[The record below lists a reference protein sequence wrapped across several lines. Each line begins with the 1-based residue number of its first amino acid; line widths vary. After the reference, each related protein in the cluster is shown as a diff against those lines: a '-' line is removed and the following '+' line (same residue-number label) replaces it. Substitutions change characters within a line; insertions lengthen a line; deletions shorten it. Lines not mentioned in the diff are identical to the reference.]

1 MKRLQILL
9 TAFLFASCIEYSE
22 TMWINEDGSGQL
34 SISASI
40 DKNLLSL
47 TGGLTKYVNTINTV
61 INNLDIVKDT
71 VRNFVTGLEG
81 IEYETIDLYTKGS
94 SINMDASIT
103 FNASEDL
110 NEAVYSL
117 SRYGIN
123 ISRDIKPF
131 DISISQLNEN
141 DLLFK
146 RKVNSVTDNSLESLK
161 EDLYFKTFE
170 SLLSMY
176 NANFTVHFPYPI
188 TESNATNNID
198 YDNTTASW
206 DFSLSSLLNDV
217 QAIDAK
223 LSKKKEVVV
232 AKVEEP
238 QKEIG
243 LIEKTKKIV
252 ERGWSM
258 TSILIVI
265 TVVMIVLFA
274 LFSIR
279 FKR

>member
-47 TGGLTKYVNTINTV
+47 TGGLTKYMNTINTV
-61 INNLDIVKDT
+61 VNNLDIVKDT
-71 VRNFVTGLEG
+71 LRNFVTGLEG

-131 DISISQLNEN
+131 DISISPLNEN

-146 RKVNSVTDNSLESLK
+146 RKVNSVTDNSLKSLK

>member
-47 TGGLTKYVNTINTV
+47 TGGLTKYMNTINTV
-61 INNLDIVKDT
+61 VNNLDIVKDT

-94 SINMDASIT
+94 SINIDASIT

-131 DISISQLNEN
+131 DISISPLNEN

-146 RKVNSVTDNSLESLK
+146 RKVNSITNNSLESLK

-188 TESNATNNID
+188 TESNATNDIE

-223 LSKKKEVVV
+223 LSKKKEVVI

-258 TSILIVI
+258 TSILVVI

>member
-1 MKRLQILL
+1 MKKLQILM

-22 TMWINEDGSGQL
+22 TMWLNEDGSGQL
-34 SISASI
+34 SVSASI

-47 TGGLTKYVNTINTV
+47 TGGFTKYINTINTV
-61 INNLDIVKDT
+61 INNIDIVKDT
-71 VRNFVTGLEG
+71 VRNFVIGLEG
-81 IEYETIDLYTKGS
+81 IEYETIDLYTKGN
-94 SINMDASIT
+94 SINVDASVT
-103 FNASEDL
+103 FNTSENL
-110 NEAVYSL
+110 NEAFYSL

-131 DISISQLNEN
+131 DISITPFNKN

-146 RKVNSVTDNSLESLK
+146 RKINSITNNSLESLK

-176 NANFTVHFPYPI
+176 NASFTVHFPYPI
-188 TESNATNNID
+188 TESNANNNTD
-198 YDNTTASW
+198 YDNTIASW
-206 DFSLSSLLNDV
+206 DFSLSSLFNDV
-217 QAIDAK
+217 QTIDAK
-223 LSKKKEVVV
+223 LSKKKEVVT
-232 AKVEEP
+232 AKVDEP

-243 LIEKTKKIV
+243 LIEKTKRIID
-252 ERGWSM
+252 RGWSM

-265 TVVMIVLFA
+265 TVAMIVLFA

>member
-34 SISASI
+34 TVSASI

-61 INNLDIVKDT
+61 VNNLDIVKDT
-71 VRNFVTGLEG
+71 IRDFVTGLEG

-94 SINMDASIT
+94 SINMEASIT

-117 SRYGIN
+117 SRYGVN
-123 ISRDIKPF
+123 ISREIKPF
-131 DISISQLNEN
+131 DISISPLNEN

-146 RKVNSVTDNSLESLK
+146 RKVNSVTNNSLESLK

-188 TESNATNNID
+188 TESNATNGIE
-198 YDNTTASW
+198 YGNTTASW

>member
-47 TGGLTKYVNTINTV
+47 TGGLTKYMNTINTV
-61 INNLDIVKDT
+61 VNNLDIVKDT

-81 IEYETIDLYTKGS
+81 IEYETIDFYTKGS
-94 SINMDASIT
+94 SINIDASIT

-131 DISISQLNEN
+131 DISISPLNEN

-146 RKVNSVTDNSLESLK
+146 RKVNSVTNNSLESLK

-188 TESNATNNID
+188 TESNATSNID

-243 LIEKTKKIV
+243 LIEKTKKII

>member
-47 TGGLTKYVNTINTV
+47 TGGLTKYMNTINTV
-61 INNLDIVKDT
+61 VNNLDIVKDT

-131 DISISQLNEN
+131 DISISPLNEN

-146 RKVNSVTDNSLESLK
+146 RKVNSVTDNSLKSLK

-243 LIEKTKKIV
+243 LIEKTKKIF

-265 TVVMIVLFA
+265 TVAMIVLFA

>member
-9 TAFLFASCIEYSE
+9 TAFLFTSCIEYSE

-47 TGGLTKYVNTINTV
+47 TGGLTKYMNTINTIV
-61 INNLDIVKDT
+61 NNLDIVKDT

-94 SINMDASIT
+94 SINIDASIT

-131 DISISQLNEN
+131 DISISPLNEN

-146 RKVNSVTDNSLESLK
+146 RKVNSVTNNSLESLK

-206 DFSLSSLLNDV
+206 NFSLSSLLNDV

-243 LIEKTKKIV
+243 LIEKTKKFV
-252 ERGWSM
+252 KRGWSM

-265 TVVMIVLFA
+265 TVGMIVLFA

>member
-47 TGGLTKYVNTINTV
+47 TGGLTKYMNTINTV
-61 INNLDIVKDT
+61 VNNLDIVKDT

-94 SINMDASIT
+94 SINIDASIT

-131 DISISQLNEN
+131 DISISPLNEN

-188 TESNATNNID
+188 AESNATNNID

-232 AKVEEP
+232 AKIEEP

>member
-47 TGGLTKYVNTINTV
+47 TGGLTKYMNTINTV
-61 INNLDIVKDT
+61 VNNLDIVKDT

-131 DISISQLNEN
+131 DISISPLNEN

-146 RKVNSVTDNSLESLK
+146 RKVNSVTNNSLESLK

-188 TESNATNNID
+188 TESNATNDIE

>member
-34 SISASI
+34 SVSASI

-61 INNLDIVKDT
+61 VNNLDIVKDT

-117 SRYGIN
+117 NRYGIN

-131 DISISQLNEN
+131 DISISPLNEN

-206 DFSLSSLLNDV
+206 NFSLSSLLNDV

>member
-1 MKRLQILL
+1 MKRLQVLL
-9 TAFLFASCIEYSE
+9 VTFLFASCIEYSE

-34 SISASI
+34 RVSASI
-40 DKNLLSL
+40 DKNILSL
-47 TGGLTKYVNTINTV
+47 TGGLTKYMKTINTV
-61 INNLDIVKDT
+61 VNNLDIVKDT

-81 IEYETIDLYTKGS
+81 IEYEAIDLYTKGS

-103 FNASEDL
+103 FNAAEDL

-117 SRYGIN
+117 DRYGIN

-131 DISISQLNEN
+131 DISISPLNEN

-146 RKVNSVTDNSLESLK
+146 RKVNSIANNSLESLK

-198 YDNTTASW
+198 YDNTIASW
-206 DFSLSSLLNDV
+206 DFSLSSLLNGF
-217 QAIDAK
+217 QTINAK

-232 AKVEEP
+232 TNVDEP
-238 QKEIG
+238 KKEIG
-243 LIEKTKKIV
+243 LIERTKKIV

-265 TVVMIVLFA
+265 TVAMIVLFA

>member
-1 MKRLQILL
+1 MSL
-9 TAFLFASCIEYSE
+9 TAGLV
-22 TMWINEDGSGQL
+22 L
-34 SISASI
+34 ISVAAAAI
-40 DKNLLSL
+40 LSL
-47 TGGLTKYVNTINTV
+47 VYLLASADAESNP
-61 INNLDIVKDT
+61 
-71 VRNFVTGLEG
+71 RLEA
-81 IEYETIDLYTKGS
+81 EEFS
-94 SINMDASIT
+94 SFT

-131 DISISQLNEN
+131 DISISPLNEN

-146 RKVNSVTDNSLESLK
+146 RKVNSVTNNSLESLK

-198 YDNTTASW
+198 YDNTAASW

-252 ERGWSM
+252 ERGWSI

>member
-9 TAFLFASCIEYSE
+9 TAFLFVSCIEYSE

-34 SISASI
+34 SVSASI

-61 INNLDIVKDT
+61 VNNLDIVKDT

-81 IEYETIDLYTKGS
+81 IEYETIDLYTRGS

-131 DISISQLNEN
+131 DISISSLNEN

-146 RKVNSVTDNSLESLK
+146 RKVNSVANNSLESLK

-265 TVVMIVLFA
+265 TVAMIVLFA

>member
-61 INNLDIVKDT
+61 VNNLDIVKDT

-131 DISISQLNEN
+131 DISISPLNEN

-146 RKVNSVTDNSLESLK
+146 RKVNSVTNHSLESLK

-238 QKEIG
+238 QKKIG
-243 LIEKTKKIV
+243 LIKKTKKIV
-252 ERGWSM
+252 EREWSM

-265 TVVMIVLFA
+265 TVAMIVLFA

>member
-47 TGGLTKYVNTINTV
+47 TGGLTKYMNTINTIV
-61 INNLDIVKDT
+61 NNLDIVKDT

-81 IEYETIDLYTKGS
+81 IEYETIDLYTRGS
-94 SINMDASIT
+94 SINIDASIT

-131 DISISQLNEN
+131 DISISPLNEN

-146 RKVNSVTDNSLESLK
+146 RKVNSVTNNSLESLK

-252 ERGWSM
+252 ERRWSM

-274 LFSIR
+274 LFSVR
-279 FKR
+279 FNR

>member
-61 INNLDIVKDT
+61 VNNLDIVKDT

-81 IEYETIDLYTKGS
+81 IEYETIDLYTKGN

-131 DISISQLNEN
+131 DISISPLNEN

-146 RKVNSVTDNSLESLK
+146 RKVNSVTNNSLESLK

>member
-47 TGGLTKYVNTINTV
+47 TGGLTKYMNTINTV
-61 INNLDIVKDT
+61 VNNLDIVKDT

-94 SINMDASIT
+94 SINIDASIT

-131 DISISQLNEN
+131 DISISPLNEN

-146 RKVNSVTDNSLESLK
+146 RKVNSVTNNSLESLK

-252 ERGWSM
+252 KRRWSM

-265 TVVMIVLFA
+265 TVVMIVLSA

>member
-34 SISASI
+34 TLSASI

-47 TGGLTKYVNTINTV
+47 TGGLTKYINTINTIV
-61 INNLDIVKDT
+61 NNLDIVKDT

-123 ISRDIKPF
+123 VSRDIKPF
-131 DISISQLNEN
+131 DISISPLNEN

-146 RKVNSVTDNSLESLK
+146 RKVNSVTNNSLESLK

>member
-47 TGGLTKYVNTINTV
+47 TGGLTKYMNTINTV
-61 INNLDIVKDT
+61 VNNLDIVKDT
-71 VRNFVTGLEG
+71 VKNFVTGLEG

-94 SINMDASIT
+94 SINIDASIT

-131 DISISQLNEN
+131 DISISPLNEN

-146 RKVNSVTDNSLESLK
+146 RKVNSVTNNSLESLK

-223 LSKKKEVVV
+223 LSKKKEIVI
-232 AKVEEP
+232 AKVEES

-243 LIEKTKKIV
+243 LIKKTKKIV

>member
-1 MKRLQILL
+1 
-9 TAFLFASCIEYSE
+9 
-22 TMWINEDGSGQL
+22 MWINEDGSGQL

-47 TGGLTKYVNTINTV
+47 TGGLTKYFNTINTV
-61 INNLDIVKDT
+61 VNNLDIVKDT

-117 SRYGIN
+117 NRYGIN

-131 DISISQLNEN
+131 DISISSLNEN

-146 RKVNSVTDNSLESLK
+146 RKVNSVANNSLESLK

-176 NANFTVHFPYPI
+176 NANFTVHFPVSYTHLTLPTI
-188 TESNATNNID
+188 
-198 YDNTTASW
+198 
-206 DFSLSSLLNDV
+206 LLV
-217 QAIDAK
+217 
-223 LSKKKEVVV
+223 
-232 AKVEEP
+232 
-238 QKEIG
+238 
-243 LIEKTKKIV
+243 
-252 ERGWSM
+252 
-258 TSILIVI
+258 
-265 TVVMIVLFA
+265 
-274 LFSIR
+274 
-279 FKR
+279 

>member
-9 TAFLFASCIEYSE
+9 IAFLFASCIEYSE

-34 SISASI
+34 TVSASI

-47 TGGLTKYVNTINTV
+47 TGGLTKYMNTINTV
-61 INNLDIVKDT
+61 VNNLDIVKDT
-71 VRNFVTGLEG
+71 VRNFVTSLEG
-81 IEYETIDLYTKGS
+81 VEYENIDLYTKGN
-94 SINMDASIT
+94 SINIDASIR
-103 FNASEDL
+103 FNSSKYL
-110 NEAVYSL
+110 NEAFYSL

-131 DISISQLNEN
+131 DISITPFNKN

-146 RKVNSVTDNSLESLK
+146 RKVNSITNNSLESLK

-176 NANFTVHFPYPI
+176 NASFTIHFPYPI
-188 TESNATNNID
+188 TESNANNNTD
-198 YDNTTASW
+198 YDNTIASW
-206 DFSLSSLLNDV
+206 DFSLSSLLDDIQIIN
-217 QAIDAK
+217 AR
-223 LSKKKEVVV
+223 LSKEKEVII
-232 AKVEEP
+232 AKVDEP
-238 QKEIG
+238 KKEIG

-258 TSILIVI
+258 TSIIIII

>member
-34 SISASI
+34 TVSASI

-47 TGGLTKYVNTINTV
+47 TGGLTKYMNTINT
-61 INNLDIVKDT
+61 IANDLDIVKDT

-81 IEYETIDLYTKGS
+81 IEYETIDLYTKGN

-103 FNASEDL
+103 FNASEEI
-110 NEAVYSL
+110 NEAFYSL

-146 RKVNSVTDNSLESLK
+146 RKVNSVTNNSLESLK

-198 YDNTTASW
+198 YNNTTASW

-243 LIEKTKKIV
+243 LIEKTKEIV
-252 ERGWSM
+252 EGEWSM

>member
-47 TGGLTKYVNTINTV
+47 TGGLTKYMNTINTV

-81 IEYETIDLYTKGS
+81 IEYETIDLYTKGNL
-94 SINMDASIT
+94 INIDASIT

-110 NEAVYSL
+110 NEAIYSL

-131 DISISQLNEN
+131 DISISPLNEN

-146 RKVNSVTDNSLESLK
+146 RKVNSVTNNSLESLK

-243 LIEKTKKIV
+243 LIEKTKKII

>member
-34 SISASI
+34 SVSASI

-117 SRYGIN
+117 NRYGIN

-131 DISISQLNEN
+131 DISISSLNEN

-146 RKVNSVTDNSLESLK
+146 RKVNSVANNSLESLK

>member
-47 TGGLTKYVNTINTV
+47 TGGLTKYMNTINTV
-61 INNLDIVKDT
+61 VNNLDIVKDT

-94 SINMDASIT
+94 SINIDASIT

-131 DISISQLNEN
+131 DISISPLNEN

-146 RKVNSVTDNSLESLK
+146 RKVNSVTNNSLESLK

-188 TESNATNNID
+188 TESNATNNIE

-223 LSKKKEVVV
+223 LSKKKEVVL
-232 AKVEEP
+232 AKVDEP

-252 ERGWSM
+252 EREWSM

-265 TVVMIVLFA
+265 TVAMIVLFA

>member
-47 TGGLTKYVNTINTV
+47 TGGLTKYMNTINTV
-61 INNLDIVKDT
+61 VNNLDIVKDT

-81 IEYETIDLYTKGS
+81 IEYETIDLYTKGN

-131 DISISQLNEN
+131 DISISPLNEN

-146 RKVNSVTDNSLESLK
+146 RKVNSVTNNSLESLK

-252 ERGWSM
+252 EREWSM

>member
-9 TAFLFASCIEYSE
+9 TAFLFTSCIEYSE

-34 SISASI
+34 TLSASI
-40 DKNLLSL
+40 DKNILSL
-47 TGGLTKYVNTINTV
+47 TGGLTKYMKTINTV
-61 INNLDIVKDT
+61 VNNLDIVNDT

-94 SINMDASIT
+94 SINIDASIT

-131 DISISQLNEN
+131 DISISPLNEN

-146 RKVNSVTDNSLESLK
+146 RKVNSVTNNSLESLK

-206 DFSLSSLLNDV
+206 NFSLSSLLNDV

-243 LIEKTKKIV
+243 LIEKTKEIV
-252 ERGWSM
+252 ESEWSM

>member
-1 MKRLQILL
+1 MKRPQVLL
-9 TAFLFASCIEYSE
+9 ITFLFASCIEYSE

-34 SISASI
+34 IVSARV
-40 DKNLLSL
+40 DKNFLSL

-61 INNLDIVKDT
+61 VNNIDIVKDT
-71 VRNFVTGLEG
+71 LKSFVTGLEG

-94 SINMDASIT
+94 SINLDASIT
-103 FNASEDL
+103 FNVAEDL

-131 DISISQLNEN
+131 DISISSLNEN

-146 RKVNSVTDNSLESLK
+146 RKVNSITNNSLESLK
-161 EDLYFKTFE
+161 EDLYFMTFE

-176 NANFTVHFPYPI
+176 YANFTVHFPYPI

-198 YDNTTASW
+198 YDNTIASW

-265 TVVMIVLFA
+265 TVAMIVLFA

>member
-47 TGGLTKYVNTINTV
+47 TGGLTKYMNTINTV
-61 INNLDIVKDT
+61 VNNLDIVKDT

-81 IEYETIDLYTKGS
+81 IEYETIDLYTRGS
-94 SINMDASIT
+94 SINIDASIT

-110 NEAVYSL
+110 NKAVYSL

-131 DISISQLNEN
+131 DISISPLNEN

-146 RKVNSVTDNSLESLK
+146 RKVNSVTNNSLESLK

>member
-47 TGGLTKYVNTINTV
+47 TGGLTKYMNTINTV
-61 INNLDIVKDT
+61 VNNLDIVKDT

-81 IEYETIDLYTKGS
+81 IEYETIDLYTKGN
-94 SINMDASIT
+94 SINMNASIT

-131 DISISQLNEN
+131 DISISPLNEN

-146 RKVNSVTDNSLESLK
+146 RKVNSVTNHSLESLK

>member
-47 TGGLTKYVNTINTV
+47 TGGLTKYMNTINTV
-61 INNLDIVKDT
+61 VNNLDIVKDT

-94 SINMDASIT
+94 SINIDASIT

-131 DISISQLNEN
+131 DISISPLNEN

-146 RKVNSVTDNSLESLK
+146 RKVNSVTNNSLESLK

>member
-47 TGGLTKYVNTINTV
+47 TGGLTKYMNTINTV
-61 INNLDIVKDT
+61 VNNLDIVKDT

-94 SINMDASIT
+94 SINIDASIT

-131 DISISQLNEN
+131 DISISPLNEN

-146 RKVNSVTDNSLESLK
+146 RKVNSVTNNSLESLK

-258 TSILIVI
+258 TSILVVI

>member
-47 TGGLTKYVNTINTV
+47 TGGLTKYMNTINTV
-61 INNLDIVKDT
+61 VNNLDIVKDT

-131 DISISQLNEN
+131 DISISPLNEN

-146 RKVNSVTDNSLESLK
+146 RKVNSVTNNSLESLK

>member
-47 TGGLTKYVNTINTV
+47 TGGLTKYMNTINTV
-61 INNLDIVKDT
+61 VNNLDIVKDT

-94 SINMDASIT
+94 SINIDASIT

-131 DISISQLNEN
+131 DISISPLNEN

-146 RKVNSVTDNSLESLK
+146 RKVNSVTNNSLESLK

-243 LIEKTKKIV
+243 LIEKTKKII

>member
-61 INNLDIVKDT
+61 VNNLDIVKDT
-71 VRNFVTGLEG
+71 LRNFVTGLEG

-94 SINMDASIT
+94 SINIDASIT

-131 DISISQLNEN
+131 DISISSLNEN

-146 RKVNSVTDNSLESLK
+146 RKVNSVANNSLESLK

-206 DFSLSSLLNDV
+206 DFSLSSLLNDI
-217 QAIDAK
+217 QTIDAK

-232 AKVEEP
+232 AKVDEP
-238 QKEIG
+238 QKKIG

-265 TVVMIVLFA
+265 TVAMIVLFA

>member
-47 TGGLTKYVNTINTV
+47 TGGLTKYMNTINTV
-61 INNLDIVKDT
+61 VNNLDIVKDT

-131 DISISQLNEN
+131 DISISPLNEN

-146 RKVNSVTDNSLESLK
+146 RKVNSVTNNSLESLK

-243 LIEKTKKIV
+243 LIEKTKEIV

>member
-1 MKRLQILL
+1 
-9 TAFLFASCIEYSE
+9 
-22 TMWINEDGSGQL
+22 
-34 SISASI
+34 
-40 DKNLLSL
+40 
-47 TGGLTKYVNTINTV
+47 
-61 INNLDIVKDT
+61 
-71 VRNFVTGLEG
+71 
-81 IEYETIDLYTKGS
+81 
-94 SINMDASIT
+94 
-103 FNASEDL
+103 
-110 NEAVYSL
+110 
-117 SRYGIN
+117 
-123 ISRDIKPF
+123 
-131 DISISQLNEN
+131 
-141 DLLFK
+141 
-146 RKVNSVTDNSLESLK
+146 
-161 EDLYFKTFE
+161 
-170 SLLSMY
+170 MY

-252 ERGWSM
+252 ERRWSM

>member
-9 TAFLFASCIEYSE
+9 TAFLFTSCIEYSE

-47 TGGLTKYVNTINTV
+47 TGGLTKYMNTINTV
-61 INNLDIVKDT
+61 VNNLDIVKDT

-123 ISRDIKPF
+123 VSRDIKPF
-131 DISISQLNEN
+131 DISISPLNES

-146 RKVNSVTDNSLESLK
+146 RKVNSVTNNSLESLK

-252 ERGWSM
+252 ERGWSI

>member
-9 TAFLFASCIEYSE
+9 TAFLFTSCIEYSE

-47 TGGLTKYVNTINTV
+47 TGGLTKYMNTINTV
-61 INNLDIVKDT
+61 VNNLDIVKDT

-94 SINMDASIT
+94 SINIDASIT

-131 DISISQLNEN
+131 DISISPLNEN

-188 TESNATNNID
+188 TESNATNDIE

-243 LIEKTKKIV
+243 LIEKTKKII
-252 ERGWSM
+252 ERGWSI